1 MLPALYGI
9 LLFPNHFFLPDP
21 RRWAGAL
28 LLSVLWHV
36 SVTSCHQFRAVR
48 QMVSPWSV
56 GLSSPSMLRQKS
68 LADCQLDSWWSWWLA
83 GHWWWTTHPAP
94 LSRPGMR
101 LGMSRNSAAATS
113 PKIRIHRR
121 RRRPGR
127 PIRALGWSAGR
138 PMGGRGWSRVR
149 AVCHPDSGRPAPVL
163 SLVPP
168 PTSCSC
174 LASGQLAVM
183 CLATTTTTTP
193 PSKPTVLLILFAL
206 HSWIYQIF
214 YEPALPSRPC
224 LLVWFNN

>member
-1 MLPALYGI
+1 MTKFEHFEDTACQMDFCYVSITFCRPTLHKTALCTLTPPCHRLSPGKLSGADGVSHLGGQASAAPACCPLAVTA
-9 LLFPNHFFLPDP
+9 
-21 RRWAGAL
+21 R
-28 LLSVLWHV
+28 LLSVGH
-36 SVTSCHQFRAVR
+36 F
-48 QMVSPWSV
+48 P
-56 GLSSPSMLRQKS
+56 
-68 LADCQLDSWWSWWLA
+68 LAEQ
-83 GHWWWTTHPAP
+83 PAP

-127 PIRALGWSAGR
+127 PIRALGWSGGR

-183 CLATTTTTTP
+183 CLATTTTTTTTP

-206 HSWIYQIF
+206 HS
-214 YEPALPSRPC
+214 
-224 LLVWFNN
+224 